1 MWYTVHKNS
10 GEGIV
15 MNILIIEDDK
25 DLCRAVSWQL
35 EQEGHRV
42 DCCHDGG
49 EATLYIRQGIYDLI
63 LLDCMLPG
71 ENGLHILRG
80 IRAEGNL
87 TPVIILSALGEV
99 DDRVTGLNAGADD
112 YLVKPFAYSELSAR
126 IASLFRR
133 KNAFENTALSYG
145 DLSFDSVENS
155 LMCGDK
161 KCALSQTEGELM
173 RLLLQAGDKTT
184 DRTVLLHKVWGLDTS
199 VENSNLD
206 NYIYFLRKRLKTL
219 DSRVAIVNRRGH
231 GYRLEYNKD

>member
-1 MWYTVHKNS
+1 M
-10 GEGIV
+10 EGNV
-15 MNILIIEDDK
+15 MTILIIEDDK
-25 DLCRAVSWQL
+25 DLCHAVSWQL
-35 EQEGHRV
+35 QQDGHRV
-42 DCCHDGG
+42 DCCHDGS
-49 EATLYIRQGIYDLI
+49 EAILYIRQGIYDLI

-71 ENGLHILRG
+71 EDGLHILRG

-99 DDRVTGLNAGADD
+99 DDRVIGLNAGADD
-112 YLVKPFAYSELSAR
+112 YLVKPFAYPELAAR

-145 DLSFDSVENS
+145 DLSLDSAENS

-161 KCALSQTEGELM
+161 KCALSQTESELM
-173 RLLLQAGDKTT
+173 RLLLQAGDRTT
-184 DRTVLLHKVWGLDTS
+184 DRTILLHKVWGLDTS

-219 DSRVAIVNRRGH
+219 DSRVAIVNRRGL
-231 GYRLEYNKD
+231 GYRLEYHSENHQH

>member
-1 MWYTVHKNS
+1 
-10 GEGIV
+10 
-15 MNILIIEDDK
+15 MNILIVEDDK
-25 DLCRAVSWQL
+25 DLCHAAAWQL
-35 EQEGHRV
+35 RQEGHLV

-49 EATLYIRQGIYDLI
+49 DAVLYISQGIYDLI

-71 ENGLHILRG
+71 EDGLHILRR

-99 DDRVTGLNAGADD
+99 NDRVAGLNAGADD

-133 KNAFENTALSYG
+133 KNAFGNTSLSFG
-145 DLSFDSVENS
+145 DLSLDCAENT
-155 LMCGDK
+155 LMRGDK
-161 KCALSQTEGELM
+161 KCALSQTEGDLM
-173 RLLLQAGDKTT
+173 RLLLQAGGRTT

-219 DSRVAIVNRRGH
+219 NSRVSIVNRRGH
-231 GYRLEYNKD
+231 GFHLDYKGE

>member
-1 MWYTVHKNS
+1 
-10 GEGIV
+10 

-25 DLCRAVSWQL
+25 DLCHAISWQL
-35 EQEGHRV
+35 QQEGNRV

-49 EATLYIRQGIYDLI
+49 EAILYIRQGIYDLI

-71 ENGLHILRG
+71 EDGLHILRE

-133 KNAFENTALSYG
+133 KNAFETPALSYG
-145 DLSFDSVENS
+145 DLSLDSAENS
-155 LMCGDK
+155 LICKDK
-161 KCALSQTEGELM
+161 KCALSQTESELM
-173 RLLLQAGDKTT
+173 RLLLQSGSKTT

-199 VENSNLD
+199 VESSNLD

-219 DSRVAIVNRRGH
+219 ESHVTIVNRRGL
-231 GYRLEYNKD
+231 GYRLEYSGIQKLSDAE

>member
-1 MWYTVHKNS
+1 
-10 GEGIV
+10 

-25 DLCRAVSWQL
+25 DLCHAVSWQL
-35 EQEGHRV
+35 QREGHLV
-42 DCCHDGG
+42 DCCHDGS
-49 EATLYIRQGIYDLI
+49 EAVLYIRQGIYDLI

-71 ENGLHILRG
+71 ADGLHLLRG
-80 IRAEGNL
+80 IRAEKNL

-99 DDRVTGLNAGADD
+99 DDRVAGLNAGADD

-133 KNAFENTALSYG
+133 KNAFENTALSFG
-145 DLSFDSVENS
+145 DLSLDSAENI

-161 KCALSQTEGELM
+161 KCALSQTEGDLM
-173 RLLLQAGDKTT
+173 RLLLQTGGKTT

-231 GYRLEYNKD
+231 GYHLEYNGG

>member
-1 MWYTVHKNS
+1 
-10 GEGIV
+10 

-25 DLCRAVSWQL
+25 DLCHAVSWQL
-35 EQEGHRV
+35 AQEGHRV

-49 EATLYIRQGIYDLI
+49 DAALYIRQGIYDLI

-71 ENGLHILRG
+71 ESGLHILRG

-133 KNAFENTALSYG
+133 KNAFENTTLSYG
-145 DLSFDSVENS
+145 DLSLDSAENS
-155 LMCGDK
+155 LMCQDK

-184 DRTVLLHKVWGLDTS
+184 SRTILLHKVWGLETS

-206 NYIYFLRKRLKTL
+206 NYIYFLRKRLKAL
-219 DSRVAIVNRRGH
+219 DSRVSIVNRRGR
-231 GYRLEYNKD
+231 GYRLEYNQE

>member
-1 MWYTVHKNS
+1 
-10 GEGIV
+10 
-15 MNILIIEDDK
+15 MNILIVEDDK
-25 DLCRAVSWQL
+25 DLCHAVTWQL
-35 EQEGHRV
+35 LQEGHLV
-42 DCCHDGG
+42 DCCHNGG
-49 EATLYIRQGIYDLI
+49 DAVLYIGQGIYDLI

-71 ENGLHILRG
+71 EGGLHILRS
-80 IRAEGNL
+80 IRAGGNL
-87 TPVIILSALGEV
+87 TPVTILSALGEV
-99 DDRVTGLNAGADD
+99 NDRVAGLNAGADD

-133 KNAFENTALSYG
+133 KNAFENTALSFG
-145 DLSFDSVENS
+145 DLSLDSTENI

-161 KCALSQTEGELM
+161 KCALSQTESDLM

-219 DSRVAIVNRRGH
+219 DSRVTIVNRRGH
-231 GYRLEYNKD
+231 GYRLEDSGG

>member
-1 MWYTVHKNS
+1 
-10 GEGIV
+10 
-15 MNILIIEDDK
+15 MNILIVEDDK
-25 DLCRAVSWQL
+25 DLCHAVTWQL
-35 EQEGHRV
+35 LQEGHLV
-42 DCCHDGG
+42 DCCHNGG
-49 EATLYIRQGIYDLI
+49 DAVLYIGQGICDLI

-71 ENGLHILRG
+71 EGGLHILRS
-80 IRAEGNL
+80 IRAGGNL

-99 DDRVTGLNAGADD
+99 NDRVAGLNAGADD
-112 YLVKPFAYSELSAR
+112 YLVKPSAYSELSAR

-133 KNAFENTALSYG
+133 KNAFENTALSFG
-145 DLSFDSVENS
+145 DLSLDSTENI

-161 KCALSQTEGELM
+161 KCALSQTESDLM

-219 DSRVAIVNRRGH
+219 DSRVTIVNRRGH
-231 GYRLEYNKD
+231 GYRLEDSGG

>member
-1 MWYTVHKNS
+1 
-10 GEGIV
+10 

-25 DLCRAVSWQL
+25 DLCRAVAWQL
-35 EQEGHRV
+35 RQEGHLV
-42 DCCHDGG
+42 DCCHDGS
-49 EATLYIRQGIYDLI
+49 EAVLYIRQGIYDLI
-63 LLDCMLPG
+63 LLDCMLTG
-71 ENGLHILRG
+71 ESGLHILRRM
-80 IRAEGNL
+80 RADGNL

-133 KNAFENTALSYG
+133 KNAFASAAYSFG
-145 DLSFDSVENS
+145 DLSLDGAENI

-161 KCALSQTEGELM
+161 KCALSQTESDLM

-219 DSRVAIVNRRGH
+219 DSRVTIVNRRGH
-231 GYRLEYNKD
+231 GYRLEDSGG

>member
-1 MWYTVHKNS
+1 MWYTVHKHS

-184 DRTVLLHKVWGLDTS
+184 GRTVLLHKVWGLDTS